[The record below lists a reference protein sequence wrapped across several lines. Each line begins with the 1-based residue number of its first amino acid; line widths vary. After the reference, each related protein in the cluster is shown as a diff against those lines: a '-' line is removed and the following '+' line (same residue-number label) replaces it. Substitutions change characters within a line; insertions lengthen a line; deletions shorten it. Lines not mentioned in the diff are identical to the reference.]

1 MSISKSNTISD
12 LHRCYPRANSLNNAN
27 TLMTQ
32 DLARLQVMLIG
43 TAETR
48 VSSLNENITML
59 EDGRCLVGNDF
70 AFGRATE
77 DPIRNIHSRHFY
89 QFEY

>member
-1 MSISKSNTISD
+1 
-12 LHRCYPRANSLNNAN
+12 
-27 TLMTQ
+27 
-32 DLARLQVMLIG
+32 MLIG

-77 DPIRNIHSRHFY
+77 DPVRNIHSRHFCQLQY
-89 QFEY
+89 